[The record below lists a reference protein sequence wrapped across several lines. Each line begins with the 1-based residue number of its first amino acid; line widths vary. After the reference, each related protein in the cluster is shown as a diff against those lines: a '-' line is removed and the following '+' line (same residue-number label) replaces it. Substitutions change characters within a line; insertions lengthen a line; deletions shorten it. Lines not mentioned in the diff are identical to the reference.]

1 MANQHIVKRPTGWA
15 VKGEGNTKVTS
26 HHKTQQQAF
35 EAAKS
40 IAKNQGGD
48 TITHG
53 MDGKI
58 RERNTYG
65 KKDLFPPA
73 G

>member
-15 VKGEGNTKVTS
+15 VRREKASRDTSIHEKQEEAFKRGREIAIKDGGEV
-26 HHKTQQQAF
+26 F
-35 EAAKS
+35 
-40 IAKNQGGD
+40 I
-48 TITHG
+48 HG
-53 MDGKI
+53 KDGKI

-65 KKDLFPPA
+65 KKDPFPPR